1 MGTLSNA
8 RVVPVFDRGRLPVSS
23 LSTVEG
29 NPYAPASTVETRNV
43 VMANYMVRVEIFKAD
58 SEEYAD
64 LHKALEALGLKRTV
78 QGDNG
83 VLRMPPGTYYGASSL
98 GTYELREKVKT
109 IAAPFSYPAD
119 PSVFVSESSDWSGW
133 LRLA

>member
-1 MGTLSNA
+1 
-8 RVVPVFDRGRLPVSS
+8 
-23 LSTVEG
+23 
-29 NPYAPASTVETRNV
+29 
-43 VMANYMVRVEIFKAD
+43 MAEYMVRVEIFKAD

-109 IAAPFSYPAD
+109 IAALFSYPAD